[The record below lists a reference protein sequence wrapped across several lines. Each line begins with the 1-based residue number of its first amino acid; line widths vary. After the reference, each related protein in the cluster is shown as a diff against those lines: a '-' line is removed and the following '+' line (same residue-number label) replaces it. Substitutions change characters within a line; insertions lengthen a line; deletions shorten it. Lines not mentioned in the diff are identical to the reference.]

1 MADVRPRV
9 APRRRTMLFC
19 SFCQKPH
26 TEVAKLVAGPAAH
39 ICDACI
45 KIAADHV
52 RKPVR
57 RGGFKGY
64 DSHPTDHLLKLIK
77 PAASILDAVRD
88 DLQAKI
94 DSLRRRKVSW
104 AQIGA
109 ALGTSRQAAWE
120 RFS

>member
-1 MADVRPRV
+1 MSPATK
-9 APRRRTMLFC
+9 AKAHTLYC

-45 KIAADHV
+45 EIAAEYA
-52 RKPVR
+52 KAPVA
-57 RGGFKGY
+57 GVGFKGY
-64 DSHPTDHLLKLIK
+64 DEHATEQLLKLLK
-77 PAASILDAVRD
+77 PAIATLDAVRD

-94 DSLRRRKVSW
+94 DILREREVSW
-104 AQIGA
+104 AQIGE
-109 ALGTSRQAAWE
+109 ALGVSRQAAWE